1 MSKITKE
8 DVIKQI
14 KDAEI
19 NFKDLDDEFKKDKEI
34 ASLSIEYQGGMQLQY
49 ADNSLK
55 KDKDFI
61 LQVMQLSAYLEYVDD
76 SLKKDKDV
84 VIEAIKYDPNNIDF
98 ADDSLKEDEDIKKL
112 LEKM

>member
-1 MSKITKE
+1 MAKMTKE
-8 DVIKQI
+8 DVIKKI

-19 NFKDLDDEFKKDKEI
+19 NFQDLDDEFKKDKEI
-34 ASLSIEYQGGMQLQY
+34 AFLAIDYQGGMQLQY
-49 ADNSLK
+49 VENSLK

-61 LQVMQLSAYLEYVDD
+61 LQVMRLSAYLEYVDD

-84 VIEAIKYDPNNIDF
+84 VIEAIKFDPNNIDF

-112 LEKM
+112 LED

>member
-1 MSKITKE
+1 MIRPMAKRKRSEHYVNNKE
-8 DVIKQI
+8 FLAALIKYR
-14 KDAEI
+14 E
-19 NFKDLDDEFKKDKEI
+19 DKEI
-34 ASLSIEYQGGMQLQY
+34 AFLAIDYQGGMQLQY
-49 ADNSLK
+49 VENSLK

-61 LQVMQLSAYLEYVDD
+61 LQVMRLSAYLEYVDD

-84 VIEAIKYDPNNIDF
+84 VIEAIKFDPDNIDF